1 MLICFPLPLSTTLH
15 DLSQVLRACLLF
27 SGNLTLTPYTK
38 KNLLLP
44 VRRKNFPRFVI
55 TCQAVDAALH
65 KNEPELG
72 IFVLESPM
80 NTEFMVQSIYIP

>member
-1 MLICFPLPLSTTLH
+1 MLTCIPLPLSTTLH
-15 DLSQVLRACLLF
+15 DLSQVLRLLF